1 MKYIYL
7 ILISLLLN
15 ACSPDKNSSTKII
28 ITGSSTIA
36 PLMNDIARRY
46 EALHPDIRVD
56 VQTGGSS
63 RGVNDTRKQLANLG
77 MASRVLKANESD
89 LQAHTI
95 AWDGV
100 TVILHKNNPVT
111 ILSNQQVIDIY
122 TGKIT
127 RWSELGGADKEIIVV
142 NKSAGHST
150 LALFLNYFDL
160 KGSDI
165 QADIIIGD
173 NQQGLKTVA
182 GNPYAIGYVSIGSA
196 SFEAKSG
203 AAIQLL
209 PIAGVEPTL
218 DNILQQTFP
227 LLRPLNLVTLIS
239 EDSVAVHQLIDYAQ
253 SDQVADLIRE
263 HFFIPVTSP

>member
-7 ILISLLLN
+7 LLISLVLS
-15 ACSPDKNSSTKII
+15 ACSRDENGSKKIVI
-28 ITGSSTIA
+28 SGSSTIA

-46 EALHPDIRVD
+46 ENLHPNIRID

-77 MASRVLKANESD
+77 MASRALKANESD

-95 AWDGV
+95 AWDGI
-100 TVILHKNNPVT
+100 TIILHKDNSVT
-111 ILSNQQVIDIY
+111 TLSNQQIVDIY

-127 RWSELGGADKEIIVV
+127 RWNDLGGEDKEIVVV

-150 LALFLNYFDL
+150 QALFLDYLAL

-182 GNPYAIGYVSIGSA
+182 GNPYAIAYVSIGSA
-196 SFEAKSG
+196 SFEARAG

-209 PIAGVEPTL
+209 PIAGVKPTL
-218 DNILQQTFP
+218 DNILQRRFP
-227 LLRPLNLVTLIS
+227 LLRPLNLVMLRS
-239 EDSVAVHQLIDYAQ
+239 ENSTITRQLIDYAQ
-253 SDQVADLIRE
+253 SGQVADLVGE
-263 HFFIPVTSP
+263 HFFIPVASP